1 MNTVDNVRATFKTIG
16 FLYLVVSKAGDV
28 EQTNPSRSLLASI
41 IRHEGGYCHKEAIQI
56 NPDNVCFIILIIH
69 FIILSV

>member
-41 IRHEGGYCHKEAIQI
+41 IRHEWDGGYCHKEAI
-56 NPDNVCFIILIIH
+56 
-69 FIILSV
+69 